1 MIFVDKF
8 VINFV
13 LQGQYMAISTRGIT
27 NAANKSAV
35 PDALISQFG
44 QSYYQGIV
52 DLLLAWEEC
61 SLQSLYPEQINI

>member
-52 DLLLAWEEC
+52 DLLLA
-61 SLQSLYPEQINI
+61 